1 MGYRRNY
8 SNRRNNNYAM
18 AGGYDSTGRWR
29 SEAWHMD
36 GGANDE
42 GWHYAYCSRCGKET
56 EHGRGSGCVP
66 CGNRAITARSRTK
79 KKASSFN
86 SNWKAERQIH
96 LDRAAVIRLYKINCG
111 SLPGFLE
118 SLNNQLSN
126 NWKASYDK
134 SIKLRRLSAKQ
145 IEVGAKVLKGVVE
158 QDIIDRLWS
167 RTAPRN
173 ADAEM
178 KVGSIVRLESACD
191 PRIVASKN
199 CPWSRYDNEFE
210 IKSLSSPE
218 MGSSWVS
225 DTTRYVVIK

>member
-1 MGYRRNY
+1 MGYRRSY
-8 SNRRNNNYAM
+8 RNRYNNYAM

-42 GWHYAYCSRCGKET
+42 GWHYAYCNRCGKET

-66 CGNRAITARSRTK
+66 CGNRNIEARRAK
-79 KKASSFN
+79 KKKTSFN
-86 SNWKAERQIH
+86 SNWKAERQVH
-96 LDRAAVIRLYKINCG
+96 LDRAAVIRLYKINSG
-111 SLPGFLE
+111 SLPNFLK
-118 SLNNQLSN
+118 SLDDQLSN

-134 SIKLRRLSAKQ
+134 SIKLRQLSAKQ
-145 IEVGAKVLKGVVE
+145 VEIGAKVLRNIVD
-158 QDIIDRLWS
+158 QDIIDRLWT

-173 ADAEM
+173 AEAEM

-191 PRIVASKN
+191 PRVVASKN

-210 IKSLSSPE
+210 VKSMSNPE
-218 MGSSWVS
+218 MGSSWIS
-225 DTTRYVVIK
+225 DTSRYVVIK